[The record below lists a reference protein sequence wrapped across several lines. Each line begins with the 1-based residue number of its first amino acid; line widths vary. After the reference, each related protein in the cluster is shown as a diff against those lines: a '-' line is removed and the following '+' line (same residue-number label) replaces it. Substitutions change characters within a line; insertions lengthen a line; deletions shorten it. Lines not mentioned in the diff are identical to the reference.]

1 MESNELLNNMIK
13 EFNTYIDGIPL
24 EFWRDLCREEGTLR
38 KLKKGEY
45 FLTHGDVCKYL
56 GYIESGSFKYAVYT
70 KNGEEKIVGLETIGG
85 FVANWP
91 YCLQKL
97 PSQVSIIANADSEI
111 SCLPVSKIIK
121 RMGDDTN
128 FEKLVNLAT
137 KEMFYTIY
145 GRIIDLYTKTP
156 KERYDDLLNICPR
169 IFEIF
174 DLKDIASFLNI
185 TPIYLSRIRK
195 NLKEIL

>member
-1 MESNELLNNMIK
+1 MIN

-24 EFWRDLCREEGTLR
+24 DFWRDLCREEGSR
-38 KLKKGEY
+38 KNLKKGEV
-45 FLTHGDVCKYL
+45 FLSLGDVCKKL
-56 GYIESGSFKYAVYT
+56 GYIESGSFKYVAFT
-70 KNGEEKIVGLETIGG
+70 REGDERIVGLETVGG

-91 YCLQKL
+91 YCLEKL
-97 PSQVSIIANADSEI
+97 PSKLEIIANSDSEI

-121 RMGDDTN
+121 RREEDRS
-128 FEKLVNLAT
+128 FEKLVNMAT

-145 GRIIDLYTKTP
+145 ERMIDLYTKTP
-156 KERYDDLLNICPR
+156 KERYDDLLKKCPK

-185 TPIYLSRIRK
+185 TPVHLSRLKRFKEGK
-195 NLKEIL
+195 N

>member
-1 MESNELLNNMIK
+1 MIN

-24 EFWRDLCREEGTLR
+24 DFWRDLCREEGSR
-38 KLKKGEY
+38 KHLKKGEV
-45 FLTHGDVCKYL
+45 FLSLGDVCKNL
-56 GYIESGSFKYAVYT
+56 GYIESGSFKYVAFT
-70 KNGEEKIVGLETIGG
+70 REGDERIVGLETVGG

-91 YCLQKL
+91 YCLEKL
-97 PSQVSIIANADSEI
+97 PSKLEIIANSDSEI

-121 RMGDDTN
+121 RLEEDRR
-128 FEKLVNLAT
+128 FEKLVNMAT

-145 GRIIDLYTKTP
+145 ERMIDLYTMSP
-156 KERYDDLLNICPR
+156 KERYDDLLKKCPK

-195 NLKEIL
+195 KLKEI